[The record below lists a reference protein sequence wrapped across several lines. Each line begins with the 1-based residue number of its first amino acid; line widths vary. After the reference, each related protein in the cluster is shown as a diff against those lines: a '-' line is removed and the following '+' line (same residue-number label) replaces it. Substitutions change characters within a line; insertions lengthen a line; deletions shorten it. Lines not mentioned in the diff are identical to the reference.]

1 MVKEQEPNIEQSKLD
16 LADRLCGLGLLS
28 ASASELFFKQATHI
42 MNLNGCDYKREF
54 KKVYKEF
61 LLQMKRLEYLYDKL
75 TDLGIMNGTYQG
87 SHDIVEAFIGDSN
100 TIAYIVASWAN
111 ISNGEQGEWNALTL
125 KRTLEELT
133 PPQPAIP
140 RYILDRFKL
149 NTAKPNQQ

>member
-133 PPQPAIP
+133 PP
-140 RYILDRFKL
+140 
-149 NTAKPNQQ
+149 TAGYPSIYRR

>member
-61 LLQMKRLEYLYDKL
+61 LLY
-75 TDLGIMNGTYQG
+75 
-87 SHDIVEAFIGDSN
+87 AIGRN
-100 TIAYIVASWAN
+100 LNKYHRFLH
-111 ISNGEQGEWNALTL
+111 GEIQKFEGKTG
-125 KRTLEELT
+125 
-133 PPQPAIP
+133 Q
-140 RYILDRFKL
+140 
-149 NTAKPNQQ
+149 TAA